1 MSLTEVPAERRI
13 LETAFAFRVSRILL
27 TAVELGV
34 FTELGKGPRTCGQLC
49 RALGLEETAA
59 PDLLDALVALGFLE
73 RDGMDAR
80 AIYLNTRA
88 GARCLDANAP
98 ASLENVLQQ
107 AARAYG
113 TWGRLTE
120 LLRAGRPSPAQRL

>member
-1 MSLTEVPAERRI
+1 MSLTEFSADQRI

-27 TAVELGV
+27 TAVELGL

-49 RALGLEETAA
+49 RALGLEEKAA
-59 PDLLDALVALGFLE
+59 PDLLDALAALGFLE
-73 RDGMDAR
+73 RDGVGAH

-88 GARCLDANAP
+88 GARFLDANGP
-98 ASLENVLQQ
+98 ASLESVLQQ
-107 AARAYG
+107 AVRTYS

-120 LLRAGRPSPAQRL
+120 LLRPGHP

>member
-1 MSLTEVPAERRI
+1 MLLADRIFEVAS
-13 LETAFAFRVSRILL
+13 AFEASEVLMATI
-27 TAVELGV
+27 ELGL

-49 RALGLEETAA
+49 RALGLEEKAA
-59 PDLLDALVALGFLE
+59 PDLLDALAALGFLE
-73 RDGMDAR
+73 RDGVGAR

-88 GARCLDANAP
+88 GARFLDANGP

-107 AARAYG
+107 AARTYS

-120 LLRAGRPSPAQRL
+120 LLRPGRL